1 MLAQMLQFALQTT
14 QQQSAQMSQLL
25 TQTAQIQQQ
34 ILQAQSRPRP
44 ARKKSD
50 PPRFEGRD
58 DDDLEL
64 WIFST
69 EQYYTDFQAEMQEAS
84 SSFSDMVFANL
95 GVDAQAW
102 YRDVKIS
109 QRTSPITWQVF
120 KERIRARYLDQDFKY
135 KTLTKIYELKP
146 GKSQQEYTSKFLHL
160 MSQADTELPEVVKRW
175 FFQQNMRSDTS
186 GYVSRNVSDTLEKEI
201 DLAQRFEDAKPA
213 QERPPAKEQ
222 AKPAARTNI
231 SGSKPANDV
240 KNSNS
245 TTFCGYCKKK
255 NHTEDVC
262 RKKARDT
269 AAPDSGSSKNDQA
282 R

>member
-1 MLAQMLQFALQTT
+1 
-14 QQQSAQMSQLL
+14 
-25 TQTAQIQQQ
+25 
-34 ILQAQSRPRP
+34 
-44 ARKKSD
+44 
-50 PPRFEGRD
+50 
-58 DDDLEL
+58 
-64 WIFST
+64 
-69 EQYYTDFQAEMQEAS
+69 MQEAS

-109 QRTSPITWQVF
+109 QGTSPITWQVF
-120 KERIRARYLDQDFKY
+120 KERIRARYRDKDFKY
-135 KTLTKIYELKP
+135 KTLTKMYELKP

-160 MSQADTELPEVVKRW
+160 MYQVDTEQPEVVKRW

-186 GYVSRNVSDTLEKEI
+186 GYVSRNVPDTLEEAI

-231 SGSKPANDV
+231 SGSKPPNDV
-240 KNSNS
+240 KNGNS

-269 AAPDSGSSKNDQA
+269 AAPDSGSSKTTRLGRLATYRATNCGGL
-282 R
+282 

>member
-1 MLAQMLQFALQTT
+1 
-14 QQQSAQMSQLL
+14 
-25 TQTAQIQQQ
+25 
-34 ILQAQSRPRP
+34 
-44 ARKKSD
+44 
-50 PPRFEGRD
+50 
-58 DDDLEL
+58 
-64 WIFST
+64 
-69 EQYYTDFQAEMQEAS
+69 
-84 SSFSDMVFANL
+84 MVFANL

-213 QERPPAKEQ
+213 
-222 AKPAARTNI
+222 
-231 SGSKPANDV
+231 
-240 KNSNS
+240 
-245 TTFCGYCKKK
+245 
-255 NHTEDVC
+255 
-262 RKKARDT
+262 
-269 AAPDSGSSKNDQA
+269 
-282 R
+282 